1 MRDYFHE
8 LYGDDPFDDE
18 RRVVPDGG
26 SVRAPVTFHL
36 ADGKDAESLRRR
48 PAAGATQSSPPT
60 AVRMRHLR
68 VLHDSM
74 PRVARSNKSCNPPYQ
89 LGLGQQRRVTLIR
102 HYGDF
107 ELVAPR

>member
-36 ADGKDAESLRRR
+36 ADGKDAERCSCQEGRSEWWRDRRMLRNSLGCSPRLELS
-48 PAAGATQSSPPT
+48 AHYSSLNP
-60 AVRMRHLR
+60 LR
-68 VLHDSM
+68 F
-74 PRVARSNKSCNPPYQ
+74 
-89 LGLGQQRRVTLIR
+89 T
-102 HYGDF
+102 
-107 ELVAPR
+107 